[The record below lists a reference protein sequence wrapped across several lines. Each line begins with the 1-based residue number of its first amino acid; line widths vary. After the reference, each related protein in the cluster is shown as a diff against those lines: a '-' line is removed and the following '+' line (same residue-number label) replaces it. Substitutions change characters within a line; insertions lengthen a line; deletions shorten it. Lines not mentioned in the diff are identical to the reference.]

1 MHRFTVND
9 IAKSAGCSAH
19 LVRKLADDG
28 LVESKR
34 DYNGWRIFVDPEQ
47 AVEVIQKLVFG
58 DQEFYL
64 KRAGEKS
71 S

>member
-58 DQEFYL
+58 DQGFYL